1 MDAASISLG
10 AVSDAIAIVTNGIAA
25 LGDLILNGPLAL
37 LGIGELNAGQYLDN
51 IGGIISGNNSATKRA
66 WANVFNASGNYNF
79 DGGSTWVGENGPEL
93 AYFPQ
98 GTRIF
103 NNQESREMGGDTFY
117 VTIDAKS
124 VKDFNDIVEM
134 ARAKRR
140 RDRMG

>member
-1 MDAASISLG
+1 MKLIPSFTPITGIGGFFGKVG
-10 AVSDAIAIVTNGIAA
+10 AVSNIIN
-25 LGDLILNGPLAL
+25 L
-37 LGIGELNAGQYLDN
+37 LE
-51 IGGIISGNNSATKRA
+51 NNPFKTQNS
-66 WANVFNASGNYNF
+66 SGNYNF
-79 DGGSTWVGENGPEL
+79 DGGFTWVGENGPEL

-117 VTIDAKS
+117 VTIDAKN

-140 RDRMG
+140 RERMG